1 MLNFL
6 VEGIFFLLS
15 LWFKFLIEGILF
27 LISMGEAPAFY
38 ADNLPGD
45 IQKKVDAQS
54 ECNERTVVVGSKIY
68 VIDGVDHESGSTIG
82 VRIFDKSSGEWI
94 NPTVLGT
101 KPKSSK
107 HHSAVLLNDDRVLV
121 VRGNSDSSECLW
133 FLEVGTPFV
142 KEHEKNLGDEVVA
155 WSKGVLG
162 NAEKPIVISGPSGVG
177 KGTLISKLMKEF
189 PSAFGFSVSHTTR
202 APREKEQ
209 NGIHYHFTDRNVM
222 EREIKDGK
230 FLEFASVHG
239 NLYGTSVEA
248 VEVVADAGKICILD
262 IDVQGARSV
271 RATALD
277 AIFIFISPPSFEE
290 LEKRLRA
297 RATETEEQIQK
308 RLQNA
313 RAELEQGK
321 SSGLFDH
328 ILVNDDLET
337 CYEKLKDILCLR
349 DGVKSACNTFP
360 ESVDLSIEHPVS
372 KIDQKLMINCTTAEH
387 EKASNNMYA
396 LNLSLIKGGAPGR
409 TRGLNMYAVNPLTD
423 DVNGTSHIPEL
434 NGIQF

>member
-1 MLNFL
+1 
-6 VEGIFFLLS
+6 
-15 LWFKFLIEGILF
+15 
-27 LISMGEAPAFY
+27 MGEAPAFF
-38 ADNLPGD
+38 ADNLLGD
-45 IQKKVDAQS
+45 FPKKVDS
-54 ECNERTVVVGSKIY
+54 KSNGNETAIAVGSKIY

-121 VRGNSDSSECLW
+121 IRGDSGSSECFW
-133 FLEVGTPFV
+133 FLEVDTPFV
-142 KEHEKNLGDEVVA
+142 REHENTLGNEVAA

-162 NAEKPIVISGPSGVG
+162 NVGKPIVISGPSGVG

-189 PSAFGFSVSHTTR
+189 PSMFGFSVSHSTR
-202 APREKEQ
+202 SPREREQ

-248 VEVVADAGKICILD
+248 VEVVADAGKRCILD

-271 RATALD
+271 RASALE

-297 RATETEEQIQK
+297 RATETEEHIQK
-308 RLQNA
+308 RLRNA
-313 RAELEQGK
+313 RAEIEQGK

-337 CYEKLKDILCLR
+337 CYEKLKKTVCLR
-349 DGVKSACNTFP
+349 EGVKSACKTSP
-360 ESVDLSIEHPVS
+360 ELFNLSIEHSVS
-372 KIDQKLMINCTTAEH
+372 KIDQKLLINCSAAEH
-387 EKASNNMYA
+387 ENASNNTYV
-396 LNLSLIKGGAPGR
+396 LDLSLLKGGAPGR
-409 TRGLNMYAVNPLTD
+409 TRGLSMSMQRARAPLKET
-423 DVNGTSHIPEL
+423 
-434 NGIQF
+434 

>member
-1 MLNFL
+1 
-6 VEGIFFLLS
+6 
-15 LWFKFLIEGILF
+15 
-27 LISMGEAPAFY
+27 MGETPAFF
-38 ADNLPGD
+38 ADNLLGD
-45 IQKKVDAQS
+45 FPKKVDSKSKA
-54 ECNERTVVVGSKIY
+54 NETAIVVGSKIY
-68 VIDGVDHESGSTIG
+68 VINGVDPESGSTIG
-82 VRIFDKSSGEWI
+82 VRIFDKTSGEWI
-94 NPTVLGT
+94 NPIVLGT
-101 KPKSSK
+101 KPEPSK

-121 VRGNSDSSECLW
+121 VRGNSTFSECFW

-142 KEHEKNLGDEVVA
+142 SEQENTLGNEVVA

-162 NAEKPIVISGPSGVG
+162 NVEKPIVISGPSGVG

-189 PSAFGFSVSHTTR
+189 PSMFGFSVSHTTR

-209 NGIHYHFTDRNVM
+209 NGIHYHFTDRTVM

-248 VEVVADAGKICILD
+248 VKVVADAGKRCILD

-271 RATALD
+271 KASTLD
-277 AIFIFISPPSFEE
+277 AIFIFVSPPSFEE

-308 RLQNA
+308 RLRNA

-321 SSGLFDH
+321 SSGLFYH

-337 CYEKLKDILCLR
+337 CYEKLKNILCLSE
-349 DGVKSACNTFP
+349 DVKSARKTFP
-360 ESVDLSIEHPVS
+360 ESIDLSIEHSVS
-372 KIDQKLMINCTTAEH
+372 KIDQNLLINCSTAEH
-387 EKASNNMYA
+387 EKASNVYV
-396 LNLSLIKGGAPGR
+396 LDLSLLKGGAPGR
-409 TRGLNMYAVNPLTD
+409 TRGLNMYANNPLAG
-423 DVNGTSHIPEL
+423 DVNRDNQLS
-434 NGIQF
+434 